1 MEGFLHFLGGLMVT
15 IGFVC
20 VIAAIVVTLIQFFAS
35 LDPYTTV
42 AGAAGF
48 VNPITTI
55 IMLIIFV
62 FTQPDKMFMPT
73 LLTIIGF
80 VLIVFGA
87 PLSG

>member
-1 MEGFLHFLGGLMVT
+1 
-15 IGFVC
+15 
-20 VIAAIVVTLIQFFAS
+20 
-35 LDPYTTV
+35 V

-80 VLIVFGA
+80 VLIVVGS

>member
-1 MEGFLHFLGGLMVT
+1 MEGFLHFLGGLMVAV
-15 IGFVC
+15 GFGC
-20 VIAAIVVTLIQFFAS
+20 VIAAIIVTLVQFFAS
-35 LDPYTTV
+35 LDPYTTT

-48 VNPITTI
+48 IHPITTI

-80 VLIVFGA
+80 VLIVAGS